1 MNPSSNLS
9 TDYRPYS
16 GGRPAWA
23 VADGA
28 SDSGRDLEDQYESDL
43 VEHRADVVP
52 EPERTGCWYSFTR
65 IIRGLWSTRQMKGK
79 EDDKEWYVKTTLR
92 ELFTYIVFLILL
104 SIMTFGMMSPSMF
117 YQTNVM
123 SELFLDSSFA
133 DDSGSMREATQMT
146 DFWKFAK
153 DVLVENLYW
162 ENWYN
167 DQETNPDDRN
177 ILYENRLLGS
187 PRFRQLRVRNDS
199 CKVHSDFKKAIT
211 QCYDVYSPHI
221 EDIEPFGLMNGSAW
235 VYHTEKEMNGSNHW
249 ALLATYSGAG
259 SFRDLG
265 ISKKQALA
273 RLEILKQNLWISR
286 ATRAVFIDFTVYNAN
301 LNLFCVVKLVFEFP
315 ATGGMIPSWSFRTVK
330 LLRYVNP
337 YDYFI
342 MACEVAIILFIL
354 YYIVEESLEIKKNG
368 CVYFYEVWNILDLL
382 VIVVSLIC
390 IAFSAFRTVV
400 VDNMLEDLLSRPD
413 IFPDFEFLGFWQMQ
427 YNNAVAVDIFIA
439 WIKVFKY
446 ISFNKTMTQLSST
459 LSRCSKDIGGFAVMF
474 FIVFFAFAQLGYLL
488 FGSIVKEFSTFGTAV
503 FTLLRLILGDF
514 DFEALENANRVLGP
528 IYFLSY
534 IFFVFFVLMN
544 MFLAIINDTY
554 AEVKAEIATSNSE
567 FEIAD
572 FFKKGYNNLLGKL
585 GKRDKI
591 QDIQNALRVAD
602 FDGDKKLSYQEVRQ
616 QLKARNLSEMEIE
629 MLFAKYDVDGNR
641 ELDEKEMNQ
650 MFADL
655 EGQKLQLDDEINNQ
669 QSMIASDASR
679 PPTAAIHGRGGGSG
693 VPADEFNVLT
703 RRVDR
708 MEHSIGS
715 IVSKIDAVLVK
726 MEGMEK
732 AKVKR
737 RENMNKI
744 LNSISESENLDEKA
758 KRQQMEQLVR
768 EELQRW
774 DSDQSLN
781 MHR

>member
-1 MNPSSNLS
+1 MTLRFEPPPL
-9 TDYRPYS
+9 PE
-16 GGRPAWA
+16 RPAERHGVDIHHA
-23 VADGA
+23 VNAE
-28 SDSGRDLEDQYESDL
+28 RD
-43 VEHRADVVP
+43 DV
-52 EPERTGCWYSFTR
+52 
-65 IIRGLWSTRQMKGK
+65 
-79 EDDKEWYVKTTLR
+79 
-92 ELFTYIVFLILL
+92 
-104 SIMTFGMMSPSMF
+104 TFGMMSPTMYF
-117 YQTNVM
+117 QTKVM
-123 SELFLDSSFA
+123 SELFLDSKFA
-133 DDSGSMREATQMT
+133 DGSGPVREATQMT

-162 ENWYN
+162 DNWYN
-167 DQETNPDDRN
+167 DQETGNDDRN

-187 PRFRQLRVRNDS
+187 PRIRQLRVRNDS
-199 CKVHSDFKKAIT
+199 CNVHSDFKKAIT
-211 QCYDVYSPHI
+211 QCYDVYNPHI
-221 EDIEPFGLMNGSAW
+221 EDTEPFGLMNGTAW

-249 ALLATYSGAG
+249 ALLATYPGV
-259 SFRDLG
+259 DP
-265 ISKKQALA
+265 
-273 RLEILKQNLWISR
+273 
-286 ATRAVFIDFTVYNAN
+286 VFIDFTVYNAN
-301 LNLFCVVKLVFEFP
+301 LNLFCVVKLCFEFP

-342 MACEVAIILFIL
+342 MACEVSIIFFIL

-382 VIVVSLIC
+382 VIGVSLIC

-400 VDNMLEDLLSRPD
+400 VDNMLENLLSKPD

-528 IYFLSY
+528 IYFLCY

-554 AEVKAEIATSNSE
+554 AEVKAEINESNSE

-572 FFKKGYNNLLGKL
+572 FFKKGYNNILGKL

-602 FDGDKKLSYQEVRQ
+602 FDGDKKLTYQEVRQ

-641 ELDEKEMNQ
+641 ELDEKEMQQ

-679 PPTAAIHGRGGGSG
+679 PPTAAAYGRGGGNGSG

-781 MHR
+781 MRR

>member
-43 VEHRADVVP
+43 VEHRADVIP

-65 IIRGLWSTRQMKGK
+65 VIRSLWATRQMKGK
-79 EDDKEWYVKTTLR
+79 EDDKEWYVKVTLR
-92 ELFTYIVFLILL
+92 ELFTYIIFLVLL
-104 SIMTFGMMSPSMF
+104 SIMTFGMMSPAMYF
-117 YQTNVM
+117 QTKVM

-133 DDSGSMREATQMT
+133 DNSGSMREATQMT

-153 DVLVENLYW
+153 DVLIENLYW

-167 DQETNPDDRN
+167 DQETNNDDRN

-187 PRFRQLRVRNDS
+187 PRIRQLRVRNDS
-199 CKVHSDFKKAIT
+199 CNVHSDFKKAIT
-211 QCYDVYSPHI
+211 QCYDVYNPHI
-221 EDIEPFGLMNGSAW
+221 EDTEPFGLMNGTAW

-249 ALLATYSGAG
+249 ALLATYTGAG

-265 ISKKQALA
+265 ITKKQALA
-273 RLEILKQNLWISR
+273 RLEVLKQNLWISR

-301 LNLFCVVKLVFEFP
+301 LNLFCVVKLCFEFP

-342 MACEVAIILFIL
+342 MACEVSIILFIL
-354 YYIVEESLEIKKNG
+354 YYIVEESLE
-368 CVYFYEVWNILDLL
+368 
-382 VIVVSLIC
+382 VSLIC

-400 VDNMLEDLLSRPD
+400 VDNMLEDLLSKPD

-554 AEVKAEIATSNSE
+554 AEVKAEIAESNSE

-572 FFKKGYNNLLGKL
+572 FFKKGYNNILGKL

-591 QDIQNALRVAD
+591 QDIQNALRIAD

-641 ELDEKEMNQ
+641 ELDEKEMQQ

-669 QSMIASDASR
+669 QSMIASDSSR
-679 PPTAAIHGRGGGSG
+679 PPTAAVYGRGNGSN

-781 MHR
+781 MRR